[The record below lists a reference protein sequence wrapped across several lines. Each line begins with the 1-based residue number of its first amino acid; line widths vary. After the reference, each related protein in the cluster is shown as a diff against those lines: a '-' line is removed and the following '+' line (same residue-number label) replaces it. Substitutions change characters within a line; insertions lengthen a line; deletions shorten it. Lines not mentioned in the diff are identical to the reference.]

1 LHRPWELCYA
11 VVGGGGGGESA
22 EGWAKCWWREAV
34 GGRRVA
40 RRVVRRCRRGFGSS
54 LINFFRAAA
63 ETRDSMME
71 ERGVHPCA
79 GTAAQ
84 PYYAAGRGF

>member
-1 LHRPWELCYA
+1 MLWWEA
-11 VVGGGGGGESA
+11 VGEESRRRDGRSVGGERRWEGGESL
-22 EGWAKCWWREAV
+22 
-34 GGRRVA
+34 GG
-40 RRVVRRCRRGFGSS
+40 VVRRCRRGFGSS
-54 LINFFRAAA
+54 LINFFRAAAA

-84 PYYAAGRGF
+84 QYYAAGRGF

>member
-1 LHRPWELCYA
+1 MLWWEA
-11 VVGGGGGGESA
+11 VGEESRRRDGRSVGGERRWEGGESL
-22 EGWAKCWWREAV
+22 G
-34 GGRRVA
+34 
-40 RRVVRRCRRGFGSS
+40 VVRRCRRGFGSS
-54 LINFFRAAA
+54 LINFFRAAAA

-84 PYYAAGRGF
+84 PYAAGRGF